1 MNKKNIKYIIIGC
14 LSAVVIASIILF
26 YLSDTKNMKQN
37 KESKN
42 NKVEKGDIIIT
53 ESKDISSLEK
63 NENNLN
69 DGTDEDV
76 NIEDNNKE
84 EDEQLYFIE
93 GDFLSDDIVSDEE
106 KNAMDINTKYLQF
119 LVENA
124 KDNQVIKLPAGTFYF
139 SSGGENIR
147 GVENYVVKLNSNV
160 HIEGVGINEAGD
172 GKYTILKPYA
182 KEGTIKFGL
191 DMFYWNEYADSNFQN
206 PEYIEN
212 ISFSNFI
219 IDGEDVR
226 GNIYNSSGKG
236 FMINLCRNCSWDKMI
251 VRNTDGTGFG
261 MDNVI
266 NGSITNSIAMNC
278 GKNATVNSP
287 GASGFG
293 IGTGYSEEESMYIA
307 NCKSIGNT
315 KYGFFFENQNRFG
328 FDRYNATE
336 AAGFVVV
343 DSYATGNLYNF
354 GGERA
359 NDVVYINCNSD
370 KDITDTDGT
379 IIGYTKDDIHFSDE
393 SRRVNVINFETNNYY
408 EDITDENTYFY
419 DSVNWSLR
427 NGYFS
432 EITNNNF
439 GVGEKVSRAEAITLL
454 WRYAGR
460 PGDVLTKEDLST
472 TSAAITD
479 IKTGFTDVPGNMWY
493 ANAIKWAKKVDVTNG
508 TSTTTFNPNDNINR
522 ADFITMLWR
531 NAGSPKVDTNIPFN
545 DIDETAYYYEALKWG
560 YNKNIV
566 KGISEN
572 EFRPSSYCTREQVIT
587 FLYRYGMLQDSTYSI
602 DYLLFNGKTKGN
614 KTSYISGTDTFTL
627 NEPTKEGYTFIGWT
641 GSNGSVPSKKITIN
655 KNDVGNKVYIAN
667 FKKNS

>member
-1 MNKKNIKYIIIGC
+1 MNKKKLIYIIIGV
-14 LSAVVIASIILF
+14 LSAVIVTGGIIF
-26 YLSDTKNMKQN
+26 YLDYDKNIKKNM
-37 KESKN
+37 ESKN
-42 NKVEKGDIIIT
+42 NRVEKGYIVT
-53 ESKDISSLEK
+53 ESKDISILEN
-63 NENNLN
+63 NENIL
-69 DGTDEDV
+69 DEDI

-84 EDEQLYFIE
+84 DDEKLYFIE
-93 GDFLSDDIVSDEE
+93 GDFLSDGIVSDEE
-106 KNAMDINTKYLQF
+106 KIAMEINTKYLQA
-119 LVENA
+119 LIDNA
-124 KDNQVIKLPAGTFYF
+124 KENQIIKLPAGTFYF

-147 GVENYVVKLNSNV
+147 GEENYVAKLDSNV
-160 HIEGVGINEAGD
+160 HIEGAGINEEVLGE
-172 GKYTILKPYA
+172 YTILKPYA
-182 KEGTIKFGL
+182 EKDTIKFGL

-206 PEYIEN
+206 PEYVEN
-212 ISFSNFI
+212 ISFKNFI

-226 GNIYNSSGKG
+226 GNKYNSSGKG
-236 FMINLCRNCSWDKMI
+236 FMINLCKNCSWDSMI

-266 NGSITNSIAMNC
+266 NGSITNSIAVNC
-278 GKNATVNSP
+278 GKNATTTSF

-328 FDRYNATE
+328 FDRYTATE

-343 DSYATGNLYNF
+343 NSYATGNLYNF

-379 IIGYTKDDIHFSDE
+379 IVGYTKEDIHFSDE

-439 GVGEKVSRAEAITLL
+439 GIGEKVSRAEAITLL

-460 PGDVLTKEDLST
+460 PGNVLTREDLSS
-472 TSAAITD
+472 TSSTITD

-493 ANAIKWAKKVDVTNG
+493 ANAIKWAKEVGVTNG
-508 TSTTTFNPNDNINR
+508 TSATTFDPNVAINR
-522 ADFITMLWR
+522 ADFIAMLWR

-545 DIDETAYYYEALKWG
+545 DVDETAYYYEALKWG

-572 EFRPSSYCTREQVIT
+572 EFRPLSYCTREQVIT
-587 FLYRYGMLQDSTYSI
+587 FLHRYGMLQDSTYSI
-602 DYLLFNGKTKGN
+602 DYLLFNGKTKEN

-627 NEPTKEGYTFIGWT
+627 NEPAKEGYTFIGWT
-641 GSNGSVPSKKITIN
+641 GSNGNVPEKKIIID
-655 KNDVGNKVYIAN
+655 KDDVGNKVYIAN